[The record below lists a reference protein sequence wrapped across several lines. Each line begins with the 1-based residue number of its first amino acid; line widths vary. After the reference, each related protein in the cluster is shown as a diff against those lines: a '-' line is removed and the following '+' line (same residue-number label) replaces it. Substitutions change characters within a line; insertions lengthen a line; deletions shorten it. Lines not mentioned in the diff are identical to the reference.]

1 MYYSQTHYADEEAE
15 EQIVT
20 CPTNTVIWEQQL
32 YSNLST
38 QDSGASASSAVLN
51 N

>member
-20 CPTNTVIWEQQL
+20 CPTNSYLGTATL
-32 YSNLST
+32 F
-38 QDSGASASSAVLN
+38 
-51 N
+51 